1 MWGPPLTECVHGWQ
15 RTDRFDEVRSAVEDA
30 LDRFPEP
37 FAVALVVETVKYINR
52 GNVNW
57 DPKQADLDAWN
68 AEVARRALDR
78 LPRPPR
84 VRDHL
89 VLVEHAVL
97 GRWRRRDPGTDP
109 GTEPESDL
117 DVGRDLSL
125 VVQFSRR
132 LLEDEDRL
140 WRPLPLAPR
149 EGHYAPVRRTDPRFR
164 FTGAW
169 DTPTDEAAFLA
180 YEEGWYGSVLRD
192 EEWRRLRDVLGQWSL
207 AGVVHAFA
215 ARFRA
220 DSPADAAFRGRMPA
234 EAPEVPWIA
243 LLDAARRHEAP
254 DPKWS
259 ADGQVSFRVVPSR
272 VSSAPWWGAIGQEIA
287 LDVLV
292 LNRRGSPIEVPLGLA
307 RAAIVYGPAESDDAA
322 LPASRA
328 PREADLVTVGPA
340 GLESVRLV
348 LPVRHAGLARIVVAL
363 ENDAWKLDGH
373 VGVWTGSER
382 FVGYVEV
389 RPVEPGSAPER
400 LRREARESASRPDTV
415 DRLCAEVAALA
426 KAQPDDRAVVPLSLV
441 AVDATDA
448 RVAHAALAA
457 LEDLVANGG
466 GVDAYGAFAPVAA
479 DPARP
484 RDLRLRAV
492 DGLARLAKGRIVSRT
507 DVGAQMREFCD
518 LPIPRRV
525 VDHVRA
531 RLEALA
537 IDPDVLVA
545 ERARAALGR

>member
-1 MWGPPLTECVHGWQ
+1 VYTRHG
-15 RTDRFDEVRSAVEDA
+15 RS
-30 LDRFPEP
+30 F
-37 FAVALVVETVKYINR
+37 FA
-52 GNVNW
+52 
-57 DPKQADLDAWN
+57 DPAGEL
-68 AEVARRALDR
+68 
-78 LPRPPR
+78 
-84 VRDHL
+84 
-89 VLVEHAVL
+89 
-97 GRWRRRDPGTDP
+97 
-109 GTEPESDL
+109 
-117 DVGRDLSL
+117 
-125 VVQFSRR
+125 
-132 LLEDEDRL
+132 
-140 WRPLPLAPR
+140 
-149 EGHYAPVRRTDPRFR
+149 
-164 FTGAW
+164 
-169 DTPTDEAAFLA
+169 AFLA
-180 YEEGWYGSVLRD
+180 KLHAALSQSNFWDRFQTTWAIFDGEIMPWNEKAGGILETVRFGLLDPTRTVLR
-192 EEWRRLRDVLGQWSL
+192 ETLTHLRRGQAAGLNLGNW
-207 AGVVHAFA
+207 
-215 ARFRA
+215 
-220 DSPADAAFRGRMPA
+220 PAWA
-234 EAPEVPWIA
+234 V
-243 LLDAARRHEAP
+243 
-254 DPKWS
+254 
-259 ADGQVSFRVVPSR
+259 
-272 VSSAPWWGAIGQEIA
+272 GQEIA